1 MFLFDFHNNGLVGL
15 HSQHELNPKKA
26 SLCLFTG
33 VIKHDMKRASPL
45 QILGLTWTLAQS
57 SVHMF
62 LSVPDLTAHSGNP
75 VNVTAC
81 PVMPLVLSEAVA
93 GLFLTDQHK

>member
-1 MFLFDFHNNGLVGL
+1 MDL
-15 HSQHELNPKKA
+15 HSQRELNEKKP
-26 SLCLFTG
+26 LCSFTG
-33 VIKHDMKRASPL
+33 VIVHDMKRAFPS
-45 QILGLTWTLAQS
+45 QILGLIRTLEQS

-81 PVMPLVLSEAVA
+81 PVRPLVLSEAVA